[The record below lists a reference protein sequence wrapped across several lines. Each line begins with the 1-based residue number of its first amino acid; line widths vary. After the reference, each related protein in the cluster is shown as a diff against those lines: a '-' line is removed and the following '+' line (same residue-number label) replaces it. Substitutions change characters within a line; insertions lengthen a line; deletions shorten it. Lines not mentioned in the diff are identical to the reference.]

1 MKVTTYTN
9 LRQNLASLL
18 DGVQEDHEPLL
29 ITRGNGRHA
38 VVLSLDDFNAFQET
52 AYLTST
58 PANARRLKESI
69 AALRSGGPLVGK
81 TAADLD
87 RMAE

>member
-18 DGVQEDHEPLL
+18 DSVEEDHEPLL
-29 ITRGNGRHA
+29 VTRGNGRHA

-52 AYLTST
+52 ACLASSE
-58 PANARRLKESI
+58 ANARRLKESM
-69 AALRSGGPLVGK
+69 AALRTGEALVGK
-81 TAADLD
+81 TMDDLD